1 MTRSL
6 YSSYYKGVVADENF
20 YLNLN
25 RLIYNEKEFIV

>member
-6 YSSYYKGVVADENF
+6 YSSYYKGVVADEDF

-25 RLIYNEKEFIV
+25 RLIYNDKEFIV